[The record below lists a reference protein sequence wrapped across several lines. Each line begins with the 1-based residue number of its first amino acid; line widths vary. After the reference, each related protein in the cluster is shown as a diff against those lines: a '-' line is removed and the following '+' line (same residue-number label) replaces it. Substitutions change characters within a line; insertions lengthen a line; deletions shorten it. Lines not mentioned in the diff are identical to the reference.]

1 MNKIIV
7 VGGGGLGNHIKNNL
21 DGFSK
26 SNYKFEGF
34 LDKNKKLK
42 TKYNDQNIKKISK
55 KNFFFI
61 NGIGNFAFNWY
72 PKLFL
77 NYRKEG
83 FKFLKLI
90 HESAIISNKTSIGEG
105 TLIMENA
112 LIKSNSKIGKFC
124 LINSSAIIS
133 HDVSVGNF
141 CNISLGAKV
150 GGNVKI
156 GNNSFLGMNSTVIQ
170 GITIGSNSIIGAGAV
185 VTKNIGDN
193 VVAIGNPV
201 FEYRE
206 NNK

>member
-1 MNKIIV
+1 MNKVIIV
-7 VGGGGLGNHIKNNL
+7 GAGGLGNHLKNNL
-21 DGFSK
+21 DSFTKKNYIFDGF
-26 SNYKFEGF
+26 F
-34 LDKNKKLK
+34 DKNKKLE
-42 TKYNDQNIKKISK
+42 TNYNEQNINKISK
-55 KNFFFI
+55 KNYFFV

-72 PKLFL
+72 PKVFL
-77 NYRKEG
+77 NYKKKG
-83 FKFLKLI
+83 FKFLRLF
-90 HESAIISNKTSIGEG
+90 HESAIISKKTSIGEG
-105 TLIMENA
+105 VLVMENA
-112 LIKSNSKIGKFC
+112 LIKSNSKIGKFS

-156 GNNSFLGMNSTVIQ
+156 GNNTFLGMNSTVIQ
-170 GITIGSNSIIGAGAV
+170 GIKIGSNSIIGAGAV

-206 NNK
+206 NK

>member
-1 MNKIIV
+1 MTF
-7 VGGGGLGNHIKNNL
+7 G
-21 DGFSK
+21 
-26 SNYKFEGF
+26 
-34 LDKNKKLK
+34 
-42 TKYNDQNIKKISK
+42 
-55 KNFFFI
+55 
-61 NGIGNFAFNWY
+61 
-72 PKLFL
+72 
-77 NYRKEG
+77 
-83 FKFLKLI
+83 
-90 HESAIISNKTSIGEG
+90 
-105 TLIMENA
+105 
-112 LIKSNSKIGKFC
+112 
-124 LINSSAIIS
+124 
-133 HDVSVGNF
+133 GNF